1 MTGRAGKTIFISAHG
16 AVIDLCAFI
25 KMVLFFWLSIFERRQ
40 KKDRKIRHSKKKMLG
55 FLVSMKFANEI
66 KRGIVVYKIKK
77 VVNNNIVCA
86 IDEKNEE
93 VILRGLGIGFS
104 KKANEYVP
112 EELIEKVYRMDGAK
126 SMNKLQELLEEIPTE
141 YVAVCTDIIDHAK
154 EVLNRRLN
162 NNIYITLTDHISFAI
177 ARQKEKM
184 EYKNAMLSEIKCF
197 YPQEYQLGVEA
208 LSIIKERL
216 GVQLSI
222 DEAGFIALHI
232 VNAELDTN
240 MSSMVQITELIQK
253 ILEIVSDYYG
263 MEFDEDSLHYSRFIT
278 HLKFFGQRLFKKK
291 ETKSDDIVFQE
302 MIKKQYPNDYQ
313 CAELIRAHI
322 EERYHRKIT
331 EEEMMFLTVHLRRI
345 SM

>member
-1 MTGRAGKTIFISAHG
+1 M
-16 AVIDLCAFI
+16 
-25 KMVLFFWLSIFERRQ
+25 
-40 KKDRKIRHSKKKMLG
+40 
-55 FLVSMKFANEI
+55 
-66 KRGIVVYKIKK
+66 YKIKK

-86 IDEKNEE
+86 TDDNGEE

-104 KKANEYVP
+104 KKANEIVAQ
-112 EELIEKVYRMDGAK
+112 EAIEKVYRMDEPK
-126 SMNKLQELLEEIPTE
+126 SMNKLQELLEEIPLS
-141 YVAVCTDIIDHAK
+141 YVEVCTDIIDHAK

-177 ARQKEKM
+177 ARKKENM

-197 YPQEYQLGVEA
+197 YPQEYNLGVEA
-208 LSIIKERL
+208 LSIIEQRL
-216 GVQLSI
+216 GVRLSI

-232 VNAELDTN
+232 VNAQLDTN

-253 ILEIVSDYYG
+253 ILEIVTEYYH

-278 HLKFFGQRLFKKK
+278 HLKFFGQRLFKNK
-291 ETKSDDIVFQE
+291 ETTSDDVVFQE
-302 MIKKQYPNDYQ
+302 MIKKQYPKDYE
-313 CAELIRAHI
+313 CAKLIQEHI
-322 EERYHRKIT
+322 SKTYNRRIT

>member
-1 MTGRAGKTIFISAHG
+1 M
-16 AVIDLCAFI
+16 
-25 KMVLFFWLSIFERRQ
+25 
-40 KKDRKIRHSKKKMLG
+40 
-55 FLVSMKFANEI
+55 
-66 KRGIVVYKIKK
+66 YKIKK

-86 IDEKNEE
+86 TDDNGEE

-104 KKANEYVP
+104 KKANESVA
-112 EELIEKVYRMDGAK
+112 EEAIEKVYRMDGAK
-126 SMNKLQELLEEIPTE
+126 SMNKLQELLEEIPLS
-141 YVAVCTDIIDHAK
+141 YVEVCTDIIDHAK

-177 ARQKEKM
+177 ARKKENM

-197 YPQEYQLGVEA
+197 YPQEYNLGVEA
-208 LSIIKERL
+208 LSIIEQRL
-216 GVQLSI
+216 GVRLSI

-232 VNAELDTN
+232 VNAQLDTN

-253 ILEIVSDYYG
+253 ILEIVTEYYH

-278 HLKFFGQRLFKKK
+278 HLKFFGQRLFKNK
-291 ETKSDDIVFQE
+291 ETTSDDIVFQE
-302 MIKKQYPNDYQ
+302 MIKKQYPKDYE
-313 CAELIRAHI
+313 CAKLIQEHI
-322 EERYHRKIT
+322 SKTYNRRIT

>member
-1 MTGRAGKTIFISAHG
+1 M
-16 AVIDLCAFI
+16 
-25 KMVLFFWLSIFERRQ
+25 
-40 KKDRKIRHSKKKMLG
+40 
-55 FLVSMKFANEI
+55 
-66 KRGIVVYKIKK
+66 YKIKK

-86 IDEKNEE
+86 TDDSGEE

-104 KKANEYVP
+104 KKANEIVA
-112 EELIEKVYRMDGAK
+112 EESIEKVYRMDGPK
-126 SMNKLQELLEEIPTE
+126 SMNKLQELLEEIPLS
-141 YVAVCTDIIDHAK
+141 YVEVCTDIIDHAK

-177 ARQKEKM
+177 ARKKENM

-197 YPQEYQLGVEA
+197 YPQEYNLGVEA
-208 LSIIKERL
+208 LSIIEQRL
-216 GVQLSI
+216 GIQLSI

-232 VNAELDTN
+232 VNAQLDTN

-253 ILEIVSDYYG
+253 ILEIVTEYYH

-278 HLKFFGQRLFKKK
+278 HLKFFGQRLFKNK
-291 ETKSDDIVFQE
+291 ETTSDDVVFQE
-302 MIKKQYPNDYQ
+302 MIKKQYPKDYE
-313 CAELIRAHI
+313 CAKLIQEHI
-322 EERYHRKIT
+322 SKTYNRRIT

>member
-1 MTGRAGKTIFISAHG
+1 M
-16 AVIDLCAFI
+16 
-25 KMVLFFWLSIFERRQ
+25 
-40 KKDRKIRHSKKKMLG
+40 
-55 FLVSMKFANEI
+55 
-66 KRGIVVYKIKK
+66 YKIKK

-86 IDEKNEE
+86 TDDNGEE

-104 KKANEYVP
+104 KKANEIVA
-112 EELIEKVYRMDGAK
+112 EEAIEKVYRMDGAK
-126 SMNKLQELLEEIPTE
+126 NMNKLQELLEEIPLS
-141 YVAVCTDIIDHAK
+141 YVEVCTDIIDHAK

-177 ARQKEKM
+177 ARKKENM

-197 YPQEYQLGVEA
+197 YPQEYNLGVEA
-208 LSIIKERL
+208 LSIIEQRL
-216 GVQLSI
+216 GVRLSI

-232 VNAELDTN
+232 VNAQLDTN

-253 ILEIVSDYYG
+253 ILEIVTEYYH

-278 HLKFFGQRLFKKK
+278 HLKFFGQRLFKNK
-291 ETKSDDIVFQE
+291 ETTSDDIVFQE
-302 MIKKQYPNDYQ
+302 MIKKQYPKDYE
-313 CAELIRAHI
+313 CAKLIQEHI
-322 EERYHRKIT
+322 SKTYNRRIT

>member
-1 MTGRAGKTIFISAHG
+1 M
-16 AVIDLCAFI
+16 
-25 KMVLFFWLSIFERRQ
+25 
-40 KKDRKIRHSKKKMLG
+40 
-55 FLVSMKFANEI
+55 
-66 KRGIVVYKIKK
+66 YKIKK

-86 IDEKNEE
+86 TDDNGEE

-104 KKANEYVP
+104 KKANEIVA
-112 EELIEKVYRMDGAK
+112 EEAIEKVYRMDGAK
-126 SMNKLQELLEEIPTE
+126 SMNKLQELLEEIPLS
-141 YVAVCTDIIDHAK
+141 YVEVCTDIIDHAK

-177 ARQKEKM
+177 ARKKENM

-197 YPQEYQLGVEA
+197 YPQEYNLGVEA
-208 LSIIKERL
+208 LSIIEQRL
-216 GVQLSI
+216 GVRLSI

-232 VNAELDTN
+232 VNAQLDTN

-253 ILEIVSDYYG
+253 ILEIVTEYYH

-278 HLKFFGQRLFKKK
+278 HLKFFGQRLFKNK
-291 ETKSDDIVFQE
+291 ETTSDDVVFQE
-302 MIKKQYPNDYQ
+302 MIKKQYPKDYE
-313 CAELIRAHI
+313 CAKLIQEHI
-322 EERYHRKIT
+322 SKTYNRRIT

>member
-1 MTGRAGKTIFISAHG
+1 M
-16 AVIDLCAFI
+16 
-25 KMVLFFWLSIFERRQ
+25 
-40 KKDRKIRHSKKKMLG
+40 
-55 FLVSMKFANEI
+55 
-66 KRGIVVYKIKK
+66 YKIKK

-86 IDEKNEE
+86 TDDNGEE

-104 KKANEYVP
+104 KKANEIVA
-112 EELIEKVYRMDGAK
+112 EEAIEKVYRMDGAK
-126 SMNKLQELLEEIPTE
+126 SMNKLQELLEEIPLS
-141 YVAVCTDIIDHAK
+141 YVEVCTDIIDHAK

-177 ARQKEKM
+177 ARKKENM

-197 YPQEYQLGVEA
+197 YPQEYNLGVEA
-208 LSIIKERL
+208 LSIIEQRL
-216 GVQLSI
+216 GVRLSI

-232 VNAELDTN
+232 VNAQLDTN

-253 ILEIVSDYYG
+253 ILEIVTEYYH

-278 HLKFFGQRLFKKK
+278 HLKFFGQRLFKNK
-291 ETKSDDIVFQE
+291 ETTSDDVAFQE
-302 MIKKQYPNDYQ
+302 MIKKQYPKDYE
-313 CAELIRAHI
+313 CAKLIQEHI
-322 EERYHRKIT
+322 SKTYNRRIT